1 MKHQTTEP
9 NFRKLLAA
17 LPKNVRQTARKNYNL
32 LKQNP
37 RHPSLDFKKL
47 GGMPGHFSV
56 RAGLGYRA
64 HGKKKDNVMSW
75 YWIGGRG
82 DAGKIVK

>member
-1 MKHQTTEP
+1 MKHQTTDKFE
-9 NFRKLLAA
+9 KLLKT

-47 GGMPGHFSV
+47 GGMSDHYSI

-82 DAGKIVK
+82 AAGKIVK